1 MQVSDVIVS
10 AVDLPPGPGD
20 SAPTQEFEVESSLV
34 VDDYLHLIE
43 PAPVVG
49 EAFGALT
56 GVMAYRHGKN
66 MLLVRDGTDV
76 LGGPATL
83 ASLSPARLVLEA
95 GVTDTN
101 SMVLS
106 LARPASVEETVTVA
120 CAPAAQLTCP
130 ATLIFQAGE
139 QSKAIALAAQ
149 AASATEATVT
159 ATLGS
164 SELTGSVRVYDAN
177 SPRTVLRLQP
187 DELSLG
193 LEATGSMSL
202 EVDLPA
208 TPGGTVIQLS
218 SSGIVSV
225 PAEVTVPEGLTTVDF
240 DVIAGTTAGSDTV
253 TATLNGDVTA
263 SVTVSEGFAGT
274 GQLISQYLEGSSGTN
289 KVLEIVNADP
299 TAVDLSTCTVKVYSN
314 GNTTANSNINLD
326 AVTLAQGETFVLCN
340 VDDPSLTSVC
350 DQSSGALTFNGDDAV
365 ELTCG
370 GATQDVFGQIGVDPG
385 SSWGTPSTANGTLLR
400 NCDVTQGDADGS
412 DAFDPASQWTA
423 GCG

>member
-1 MQVSDVIVS
+1 M
-10 AVDLPPGPGD
+10 
-20 SAPTQEFEVESSLV
+20 
-34 VDDYLHLIE
+34 
-43 PAPVVG
+43 VG

-66 MLLVRDGTDV
+66 MLLVRDGADV

-253 TATLNGDVTA
+253 TATLNG
-263 SVTVSEGFAGT
+263 
-274 GQLISQYLEGSSGTN
+274 
-289 KVLEIVNADP
+289 
-299 TAVDLSTCTVKVYSN
+299 C
-314 GNTTANSNINLD
+314 
-326 AVTLAQGETFVLCN
+326 
-340 VDDPSLTSVC
+340 
-350 DQSSGALTFNGDDAV
+350 
-365 ELTCG
+365 
-370 GATQDVFGQIGVDPG
+370 
-385 SSWGTPSTANGTLLR
+385 LLY
-400 NCDVTQGDADGS
+400 TS
-412 DAFDPASQWTA
+412 DAADE
-423 GCG
+423 